1 MKLPK
6 WIIPH
11 KEPKTEI
18 KFIKGS
24 YYKYAVEYV
33 YNADKKRTDKITK
46 GIIGKITIQDGLI
59 PSAKNRL
66 REQVSEIPKVD
77 IKTFGVYK
85 LFTELLQEDV
95 KSLQD
100 VLKEDVFETLLPFS
114 MMRWAYQSPIKRVPY
129 YHAHDFCSEYWS
141 KGGGLTDKHITST
154 LKHLGEN
161 REILVS
167 WMRDRINISP
177 EVSSKY
183 VMMDSTHITTV
194 SEHIDVNAKGYNAAH
209 DYDEQIRL
217 MYVFSTHLKQPVYYR
232 LINGNITDIKSMAA
246 CVNELHVK
254 DIIFIADKGFYSKEN
269 INLLEK
275 NNLNYIVPI
284 HRNNKLI
291 DFKPLQRV
299 NYKKE
304 INTYFQYQQRIIW
317 HYEYEK
323 DGQKLITYL
332 DEKLKVN
339 EENDYLLRTK
349 THPETN
355 TEKIFYEKNH
365 RFGTLTIVYHTN
377 EELNPKQLYEA
388 YKQRNEI
395 EVLFDSYK
403 NFLGADKSYMQN
415 RYVLEGWLMANFI
428 AMIAYY
434 KLYSRLT
441 ESNLLSKY
449 SPKDIIEL
457 SKAIYQTKIR
467 GKWHCSE
474 IAIKHMKLF
483 KKIGID
489 YLTERS

>member
-6 WIIPH
+6 WIIPY
-11 KEPKTEI
+11 KEPRTEI

-33 YNADKKRTDKITK
+33 YNAEKKRTDKITK
-46 GIIGKITIQDGLI
+46 GIIGKLTLQDGLI
-59 PSAKNRL
+59 PSDKNRL
-66 REQVSEIPKVD
+66 RKEASGIPKVD
-77 IKTFGVYK
+77 IKTFGVSK
-85 LFTELLQEDV
+85 LFTELLGADI
-95 KSLQD
+95 KSIQD
-100 VLKEDVFETLLPFS
+100 LFRDDVFETLLSFS
-114 MMRWAYQSPIKRVPY
+114 MMRWAHQSPIKRVSY
-129 YHAHDFCSEYWS
+129 YHAHDFCSEYWN
-141 KGGGLTDKHITST
+141 KNGLTDKHITST
-154 LKHLGEN
+154 LKYVGEN
-161 REILVS
+161 RETLVS
-167 WMRDRINISP
+167 WMKERINVNQ

-194 SEHIDVNAKGYNAAH
+194 SDHLDVNAKGYNPAH

-217 MYVFSTHLKQPVYYR
+217 MYIFSAHLKQPVYYR
-232 LINGNITDIKSMAA
+232 LINGNITDIKSMAT

-254 DIIFIADKGFYSKEN
+254 DVIFIADKGFYSKEN
-269 INLLEK
+269 INQLK
-275 NNLNYIVPI
+275 KDQLNYIIPI
-284 HRNNKLI
+284 QRNNKLI
-291 DFKPLQRV
+291 DFKPLQKA

-304 INTYFQYQQRIIW
+304 INTFFQYQQRIIW

-332 DEKLKVN
+332 DEKLKVK
-339 EENDYLLRTK
+339 EENDYLVRIE

-355 TEKIFYEKNH
+355 TKEIFYDKNH
-365 RFGTLTIVYHTN
+365 RLGTLTIVYHTS
-377 EELNPKQLYEA
+377 EKLNPQQLYEA

-434 KLYSRLT
+434 RLYCRLK
-441 ESNLLSKY
+441 ENNLLSKY

-474 IAIKHMKLF
+474 ISVKHMKLF

-489 YLTERS
+489 YLN